1 MKIFRS
7 FDTCG
12 QHTSLWAMGEPKPWA
27 KLTNPFKE
35 MRNAKGFGKKA
46 TLNANDIEENS
57 QTKLIQNT
65 ILAPILHGYAK

>member
-1 MKIFRS
+1 MNIFRS

-12 QHTSLWAMGEPKPWA
+12 QHTSLWTMGEPKPWA